1 MKYKD
6 LLVGDWFKYK
16 GTYYIKSQKY
26 TDPKFINVSLSYVN
40 IISIDEN
47 AEVEFASYF
56 FAIETVAY
64 RGNLAFAPLGKMVQ
78 NEKCI
83 YMRVNCLD
91 EIDTVIIF
99 SFYNN
104 CGRWF
109 SSRAC
114 PYDEVETFTRKV
126 EYWEN

>member
-1 MKYKD
+1 MKKFHNINGPYVRSSNSTDKIMIHLFIS
-6 LLVGDWFKYK
+6 LLP
-16 GTYYIKSQKY
+16 I
-26 TDPKFINVSLSYVN
+26 
-40 IISIDEN
+40 
-47 AEVEFASYF
+47 
-56 FAIETVAY
+56 
-64 RGNLAFAPLGKMVQ
+64 
-78 NEKCI
+78 
-83 YMRVNCLD
+83 
-91 EIDTVIIF
+91 IIF